1 MNEDELEKEIE
12 KRVEKNIAT
21 RLLLANISKVMNDAV
36 EEGCLKTKD
45 LVDTLTAFV
54 TQGYIVVYGYDE
66 ESEKSFKDTMIESWK
81 ICKKKYQQE
90 KGEVEVE
97 DDDLMSVKYFIKEL
111 HERLN
116 GN

>member
-12 KRVEKNIAT
+12 KRVAKKIAT
-21 RLLLANISKVMNDAV
+21 KLLLANISKVMNDSV

-45 LVDTLTAFV
+45 LVDILTGFV
-54 TQGYIVVYGYDE
+54 IQGYIVVYGYDE
-66 ESEKSFKDTMIESWK
+66 ESEKSFKNIMIKSWETY
-81 ICKKKYQQE
+81 KKKYQQE

-97 DDDLMSVKYFIKEL
+97 DDDLISVKQLIKEL
-111 HERLN
+111 HESLN